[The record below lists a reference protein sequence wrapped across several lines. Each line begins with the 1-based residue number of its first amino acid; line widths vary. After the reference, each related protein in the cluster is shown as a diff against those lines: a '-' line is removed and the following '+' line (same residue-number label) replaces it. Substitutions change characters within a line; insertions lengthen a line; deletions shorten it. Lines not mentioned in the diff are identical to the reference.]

1 MGNEI
6 EFINGLSFKAPKDGA
21 PEYVKAKGSI
31 KRSDLIAWLSAK
43 EGEWVNFDLKVSN
56 AGKWYAAVDNWKPNN
71 SEQANRA
78 GQAAN
83 TARGEQNAGARNAA
97 AVEQARQDAFTDDIP
112 F

>member
-1 MGNEI
+1 MSDI
-6 EFINGLSFKAPKDGA
+6 DFIKGLNFKDPKEGA

-31 KRSDLIAWLSAK
+31 KRLELIEWLQAK
-43 EGEWVNFDLKVSN
+43 DGDWVNFDLKVARN
-56 AGKWYAAVDNWKPNN
+56 GKWYAAVDNWRPNS

-83 TARGEQNAGARNAA
+83 QARGNPDPFA
-97 AVEQARQDAFTDDIP
+97 DDTP

>member
-1 MGNEI
+1 MSTEI
-6 EFINGLSFKAPKDGA
+6 EFINGLSFKAPKEGA

-31 KRSDLIAWLSAK
+31 KRADLIAWLSAR

-56 AGKWYAAVDNWKPNN
+56 GGKWYAAVDNWKPD
-71 SEQANRA
+71 SAKQAERA

-83 TARGEQNAGARNAA
+83 QARGN
-97 AVEQARQDAFTDDIP
+97 QDLDDPLP